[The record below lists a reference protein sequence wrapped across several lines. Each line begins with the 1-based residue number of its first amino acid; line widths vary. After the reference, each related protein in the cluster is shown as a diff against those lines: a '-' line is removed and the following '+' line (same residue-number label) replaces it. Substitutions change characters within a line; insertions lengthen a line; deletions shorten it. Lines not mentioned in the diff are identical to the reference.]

1 MQRLIE
7 RAHRLAA
14 AGLIFARP
22 NASII
27 FTSHGMLISPADFYY
42 DIGTKN
48 RQFCD
53 AA

>member
-1 MQRLIE
+1 VRIGWLRPACE
-7 RAHRLAA
+7 TC
-14 AGLIFARP
+14 LIFARP

-27 FTSHGMLISPADFYY
+27 FTSHGMLISPVDFYY

-48 RQFCD
+48 LQFCD